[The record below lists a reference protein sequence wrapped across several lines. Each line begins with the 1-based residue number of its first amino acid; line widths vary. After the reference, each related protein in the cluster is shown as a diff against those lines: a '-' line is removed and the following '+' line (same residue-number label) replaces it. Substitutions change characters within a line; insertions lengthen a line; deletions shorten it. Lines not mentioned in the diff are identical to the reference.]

1 MYLPKYYNPEIP
13 EQLNRLIETHDLLT
27 FGELVKSGVLNIATG
42 DEVGKLAYGTG
53 NIPFIRTSDIAN
65 WEIKLDPKQGLSD
78 ELYKKYK
85 KKQDILE
92 NDILMVRDGTYLV
105 GTCAI
110 ISANDTKIVY
120 QSHIYKIR
128 SLDYEKLHPY
138 LLLAVL
144 SSPIVKEQIYSKRF
158 TQDIIDTLGGRIH
171 ELVLPIP
178 KNKTVRD
185 EIIEKVSEIM
195 AHKYAARDLTRK
207 AVLGVAPYKDFD
219 DDFEFLTLQS

>member
-1 MYLPKYYNPEIP
+1 M
-13 EQLNRLIETHDLLT
+13 
-27 FGELVKSGVLNIATG
+27 NIATG

-78 ELYKKYK
+78 EIYKKYK
-85 KKQDILE
+85 RKQDIHE
-92 NDILMVRDGTYLV
+92 NDIFMVRDGTYLV

-128 SLDYEKLHPY
+128 SLDYEKLHPH

-178 KNKTVRD
+178 KDKTVRD
-185 EIIEKVSEIM
+185 ELIAKVGEIM
-195 AHKYAARDLTRK
+195 NHKYTARELTRK
-207 AVLGVAPYKDFD
+207 VVLGVASYEDFD
-219 DDFEFLTLQS
+219 EDFEFLTLQS